1 MLCLLCA
8 FQRGSRQAGSAAIIA
23 QNPKRMPLSRSVP
36 QEKRLTPTA
45 LPASGP
51 NPSGRHADS
60 DAASIRMRWIFESDG
75 RLPRLSAARQVND
88 NACGRADEQQEARRR
103 LNEEAGQPLVYGP
116 TVAGEIH
123 STAYD
128 PTTPSTGATTSLK

>member
-1 MLCLLCA
+1 
-8 FQRGSRQAGSAAIIA
+8 
-23 QNPKRMPLSRSVP
+23 
-36 QEKRLTPTA
+36 
-45 LPASGP
+45 
-51 NPSGRHADS
+51 
-60 DAASIRMRWIFESDG
+60 MRWIFESDG

-128 PTTPSTGATTSLK
+128 PNDTEHCCDDVAQVGCTKPQRHQESWQPFERVHMSAENSLEIGVPGRCRESYVEAAVRRRNASCKKEIERYGEQCDD